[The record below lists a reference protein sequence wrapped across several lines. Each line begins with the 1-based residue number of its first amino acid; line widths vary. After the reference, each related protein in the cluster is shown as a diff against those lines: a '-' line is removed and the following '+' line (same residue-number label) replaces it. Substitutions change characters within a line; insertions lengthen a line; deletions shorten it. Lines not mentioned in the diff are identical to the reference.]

1 LDNSN
6 EKKNENI
13 PEVQYYSDGNFG
25 DDKNVASKPPVQ
37 KKKLPAW
44 AKALIIIAAVIAG
57 VVLLTSG
64 CNSMLDSL
72 KEEFSFSEPGN
83 EVVTDFGHEYIGALY
98 VEGEISEG
106 TVGTYNHTYLLNSV
120 DAMIEDPENKGMIIY
135 VNTPGGSVFAS
146 DELYLKI
153 REYQE
158 TTGRPVYSSMQ
169 SQATSG
175 GYYISASAD
184 KILAN
189 RNCWTGSI
197 GVTMGTFLDVS
208 ELLENL
214 GIRTETITSGDN
226 KAMGGSYEPMTDEQ
240 KEIFQSL
247 IDEAYDQFVTIV
259 AEGRKMDEAKVRRLA
274 DGRIYTAQ
282 QAVSNG
288 LIDQIATFE
297 EAIDDMK
304 AAYDLGNCT
313 VETFR
318 AETSTDLFSLLGE
331 AAAGG
336 AVDADLIEQLMEL
349 DGKVQLSYICE
360 VRK

>member
-1 LDNSN
+1 LDNN
-6 EKKNENI
+6 EKQI
-13 PEVQYYSDGNFG
+13 QYYADGNFG
-25 DDKNVASKPPVQ
+25 DSEEAANQPAAP
-37 KKKLPAW
+37 KKKMPAW
-44 AKALIIIAAVIAG
+44 VKALIIIAAVILG

-64 CNSMLDSL
+64 CNNMMDEL
-72 KEEFSFSEPGN
+72 KAEFSFDKPSN
-83 EVVTDFGHEYIGALY
+83 EVVTDFGHEYIGTVY
-98 VEGEISEG
+98 VEGEISEDYL
-106 TVGTYNHTYLLNSV
+106 GTYNHTYLLNSI
-120 DAMIEDPENKGMIIY
+120 DAMMEDAENKGMILY

-153 REYQE
+153 KEYQE
-158 TTGRPVYSSMQ
+158 KTGRPVYSAMQ

-175 GYYISASAD
+175 GYYISAPAD

-247 IDEAYDQFVTIV
+247 IDEAYDQFVGIV
-259 AEGRKMDEAKVRRLA
+259 AEGRDMDEAHVRKLA
-274 DGRIYTAQ
+274 DGRIYTAA
-282 QAVSNG
+282 QAVENG
-288 LIDQIATFE
+288 LIDQIATYE
-297 EAIDDMK
+297 EVVADMK
-304 AAYDLGNCT
+304 ETYGLQDCT
-313 VETFR
+313 IEDFR
-318 AETSTDLFSLLGE
+318 SEASNDIFSLLGE

-336 AVDADLIEQLMEL
+336 NAVNADLIQQLMEL

-360 VRK
+360 VSK